1 MLEVHSPVP
10 LTEGES
16 LIWGIS
22 TKHVTHFFIGLA
34 VSSPLIGLAAVLLP
48 VLHSPRW
55 VSMFF
60 GIGIGLMFAAVPYRN
75 RPLAEF
81 MWLRVRFSM
90 RPKIVLFD
98 RGYRILVHRNMGAQ
112 RNGRRK

>member
-34 VSSPLIGLAAVLLP
+34 VSSPLITLAAVMLP
-48 VLHSPRW
+48 LFHSPRW
-55 VSMFF
+55 VSVFF
-60 GIGIGLMFAAVPYRN
+60 GIGFGLMFATVPYQN
-75 RPLAEF
+75 RPLAEVL
-81 MWLRVRFSM
+81 WLRIRFSM

-98 RGYRILVHRNMGAQ
+98 RGYRIRVHQNMAQ
-112 RNGRRK
+112 RNRSRK

>member
-1 MLEVHSPVP
+1 MLEVHSPIP
-10 LTEGES
+10 LTEGEN

-34 VSSPLIGLAAVLLP
+34 VSSPIIALSAALLP
-48 VLHSPRW
+48 FVHTPRW

-60 GIGIGLMFAAVPYRN
+60 GIGIGLMFAAVPYRE

-81 MWLRVRFSM
+81 LWLRMRFSL
-90 RPKIVLFD
+90 RPKILLFD
-98 RGYRILVHRNMGAQ
+98 RAYRIRVHRTVEQKLG
-112 RNGRRK
+112 GRT